1 MTQGFWYFGRQP
13 NTSAFCDSCKLLAER
28 FLQFLLICIFRHF
41 PIGIFMPRHLVWQFI
56 VQQICNF
63 QAYRGYEISY
73 PYPYPYP
80 QIFRG
85 YPWIFT
91 DIFISTDASTD
102 AYSIHAAP
110 NFRKIQQCKSV
121 YLPAK
126 HDTDIPPADG
136 EDLIILPCT
145 VFDWSTCVTDGQTEL
160 RWLRRATAVSAVA
173 RKK

>member
-1 MTQGFWYFGRQP
+1 MTQGLWYFGRQP
-13 NTSAFCDSCKLLAER
+13 NISAFCDSCKLLAER
-28 FLQFLLICIFRHF
+28 FLQFLSICIFRHF
-41 PIGIFMPRHLVWQFI
+41 PFGIFIFIQFI

-63 QAYRGYEISY
+63 QACRGYEIS
-73 PYPYPYP
+73 YPYPYP

-85 YPWIFT
+85 YPWIYPWIFT
-91 DIFISTDASTD
+91 DIFISTD

-145 VFDWSTCVTDGQTEL
+145 VFDWSTRVTDGHTDGQTEL
-160 RWLRRATAVSAVA
+160 RWLRRATAVAAVA